1 MIGPVLSREAVVAPR
16 RPRLYLGRSLYL
28 LSLFLLL
35 CTGYLVLAGTAP
47 LRSAADLSRFGGW
60 MFLLLAPLQLLVLS
74 FQAAV
79 TAASS
84 VAQEKDRRT
93 LILLLLTRI
102 TGFELVVGKLL
113 ASLLGVVSMLAA
125 SLPLFAAFMLFGGV
139 SLRQVVDMY
148 GVTLATM
155 IVAAS
160 VGTVMGLWREKSFQ
174 TIAATLLVLAL
185 WVGFWE
191 GVSSGIVPGV
201 PAELAPLFSP
211 ARALLAASQPLP
223 IESVWGGTR
232 PALLYALHMLLAAI
246 GITALG
252 INRVRVWNPSR
263 ETRAFAPAVSSSDA
277 EPIRSEPQEAAGLHE
292 VSAAVITDER
302 TASWKVRSQRAV
314 WSNPVLWRE
323 VRTRAYGSKILMIRA
338 AYALLFAFSALAV
351 WTLIDSGAALE
362 RPETSGRVL
371 PAATLPMAALL
382 VISLTIVN
390 ALAVNSITSERD
402 IMAMDLLRVTDLSPP
417 EFVFGKLLGVL
428 YVTKEMVLLPLA
440 LVGYL
445 QYSGV
450 ITIENTIY
458 ALLAGCVLYLFVTT
472 LGVHC
477 GLNYAAGRT
486 ATLVS
491 LGTVFFLCVGI
502 AICMV
507 IMVSFRGAF
516 QLQLAPFLIIILGG
530 GAALYAAIGWRNP
543 SSAIFAASISLPLV
557 TYYAITQFLL
567 QKDHLYVALT
577 VLVGYGFATA
587 AMLVP
592 ALSEFDV
599 ADGSARGGEE
609 G

>member
-1 MIGPVLSREAVVAPR
+1 
-16 RPRLYLGRSLYL
+16 
-28 LSLFLLL
+28 
-35 CTGYLVLAGTAP
+35 
-47 LRSAADLSRFGGW
+47 
-60 MFLLLAPLQLLVLS
+60 
-74 FQAAV
+74 
-79 TAASS
+79 
-84 VAQEKDRRT
+84 
-93 LILLLLTRI
+93 
-102 TGFELVVGKLL
+102 
-113 ASLLGVVSMLAA
+113 
-125 SLPLFAAFMLFGGV
+125 
-139 SLRQVVDMY
+139 
-148 GVTLATM
+148 
-155 IVAAS
+155 
-160 VGTVMGLWREKSFQ
+160 MGLWREKSFQ

-191 GVSSGIVPGV
+191 GISAGLVPWI
-201 PAELAPLFSP
+201 PAETATLFSP
-211 ARALLAASQPLP
+211 ARALLVAAQPLP
-223 IESVWGGTR
+223 VVDGLGGAR
-232 PALLYALHMLLAAI
+232 PALLYSLNMLLATIAV
-246 GITALG
+246 TALG

-263 ETRAFAPAVSSSDA
+263 ESRAFAPATVEADSVS
-277 EPIRSEPQEAAGLHE
+277 
-292 VSAAVITDER
+292 TDER

-338 AYALLFAFSALAV
+338 AYALLFAFAALAV

-450 ITIENTIY
+450 ISLENSVY
-458 ALLAGCVLYLFVTT
+458 ALLGGSMLYLFVTT

-599 ADGSARGGEE
+599 ADGSARSGEE
-609 G
+609 S